1 MDLQKT
7 LYDMDSFEGRGGE
20 CAGGGN
26 DKKFIRSKVEEKPD
40 TIKQLRMAAFIGM
53 CYHSDMWRWTVMYT
67 KQPKKMLIMNI
78 LDILKKYTDENH
90 RLSQKEIMDILEQEY
105 DMKTERK
112 AIKRNLMNLIDF
124 GYDVEYSE
132 TVRVNK
138 NGEEETIYT
147 DWYLER
153 KFSDAELRL
162 LIDGLLF
169 SKHIPYS
176 QRKELIEKLA
186 GLSSRYFKSRVK
198 HIQTLSDNA
207 SENTQLFYTI
217 EVLDKAITKGR
228 QVLLHYNEYGTDK
241 LMHPRRRSDGTVR
254 EYVINPYQMAA
265 VNGRYYLICNYD
277 KYDTVSNYRLDRIT
291 DIRMSDTPVKP
302 MKLVKG
308 LENGLNLPKHMA
320 EHIYMFT
327 GESVP
332 VVFKAKK
339 YLLTELFDW
348 FGKDMQFLEETQKE
362 VTVRVYVNLEAMRKW
377 ALQYAAHIKV
387 ISPEKLTDMVK
398 EDIKKAMEQYEEEE
412 E

>member
-1 MDLQKT
+1 
-7 LYDMDSFEGRGGE
+7 
-20 CAGGGN
+20 
-26 DKKFIRSKVEEKPD
+26 
-40 TIKQLRMAAFIGM
+40 
-53 CYHSDMWRWTVMYT
+53 MYT

-105 DMKTERK
+105 DMKAERK
-112 AIKRNLMNLIDF
+112 AIKRNLMNLIDS
-124 GYDVEYSE
+124 GYDIEYSE
-132 TVRVNK
+132 SIRMNK
-138 NGEEETIYT
+138 NGEEETFYT

-153 KFSDAELRL
+153 NFSDAELRL

-176 QRKELIEKLA
+176 QCKELIGKLE
-186 GLSSRYFKSRVK
+186 GLSNRYFKSRVE
-198 HIQTLSDNA
+198 HILTLPDNVP
-207 SENTQLFYTI
+207 ENTQLFYTI
-217 EVLDKAITKGR
+217 EVLDKAITKGQ

-241 LMHPRRRSDGTVR
+241 QMHPRRRSDRAVR

-265 VNGRYYLICNYD
+265 VNGKYYLICNYD
-277 KYDTVSNYRLDRIT
+277 KYDDVSNYRLDRIT
-291 DIRMSDTPVKP
+291 DIKMLDTPVKP

-332 VVFKAKK
+332 VVFKAKR

-348 FGKDMQFLEETQKE
+348 FGKDMQFLEETENE
-362 VTVRVYVNLEAMRKW
+362 VTVRVNVNLEAMRKW
-377 ALQYAAHIKV
+377 ALQYAVHVKV
-387 ISPEKLTDMVK
+387 VSPKKLVDMVK
-398 EDIKKAMEQYEEEE
+398 EDIKNAMEQYEEEK
-412 E
+412 